1 MIVVT
6 GATGKLGRFVV
17 EGLLKKVPANQVAVA
32 VRDPE
37 KAKDWTARG
46 VQVRKV
52 DYSQPQT
59 LAGAFG
65 KDDVVLLISAN
76 EVGKRF
82 PQHSAV
88 LEAAKKAGVKRL
100 AYTSAPYADTS
111 GIKLVGE
118 HKATEEAIKASGVP
132 YTFLRNGWY
141 FENYTDNLAPAL
153 EYGVVQGSA
162 KDGRVAAASRKDYAD
177 AAVEVLTG
185 TGHENQ
191 VYELAGD
198 TAFTLTEY
206 AAEVSRQSGKKV
218 AYVDLPV
225 PEYSA
230 ALVKVGL
237 PQVFADILAD
247 ADAGLA
253 KGELFNDS
261 HTLSRLIGR
270 PTTKLADAVGAALK
284 AR

>member
-32 VRDPE
+32 VRDPD
-37 KAKDWTARG
+37 KAKDLAARG
-46 VQVRKV
+46 VQVRRV
-52 DYSQPQT
+52 DYSQPGT
-59 LAGAFG
+59 LDGAFAKG
-65 KDDVVLLISAN
+65 DTVLLISAN

-88 LEAAKKAGVKRL
+88 IDAAKKAGVKRL
-100 AYTSAPYADTS
+100 AYTSILSADTT
-111 GIKLVGE
+111 GIALAAE
-118 HKATEEAIKASGVP
+118 HKATEEALRASGVP
-132 YTFLRNGWY
+132 FTFLRNGWY
-141 FENYTDNLAPAL
+141 FENYTENLAPAL
-153 EYGVVQGSA
+153 QYGVVQGSA
-162 KDGRVAAASRKDYAD
+162 KDGRVAAASREDYAD
-177 AAVEVLTG
+177 AAVAVLTG
-185 TGHENQ
+185 TGHEGQ

-198 TAFTLTEY
+198 TAFTMTEY
-206 AAEVSRQSGKKV
+206 AAEVSRQSGKAV
-218 AYVDLPV
+218 AYVDLPA

-237 PQVFADILAD
+237 PKPYADILAD

-270 PTTKLADAVGAALK
+270 PTTKLAEAVGAALK

>member
-17 EGLLKKVPANQVAVA
+17 EGLLKKVPADQVAVA
-32 VRDPE
+32 VRDPD
-37 KAKDWTARG
+37 KAKAWAARG
-46 VQVRKV
+46 VRVHRV
-52 DYSQPQT
+52 DYSQPAS
-59 LAGAFG
+59 LDGVFSKG
-65 KDDVVLLISAN
+65 DVVLLISAN

-82 PQHSAV
+82 PQHSTVTA
-88 LEAAKKAGVKRL
+88 AAKKAGVKLL
-100 AYTSAPYADTS
+100 AYTSILRADTT
-111 GIKLVGE
+111 GIALAGE
-118 HKATEEAIKASGVP
+118 HKATEQTIRDSGVP
-132 YTFLRNGWY
+132 FVFLRNGWY
-141 FENYTDNLAPAL
+141 LENHTEQLAPAL

-162 KDGRVAAASRKDYAD
+162 KDGQVAAASREDFAD
-177 AAVEVLTG
+177 AAVAVLTG
-185 TGHENQ
+185 TGHENR

-198 TAFTLTEY
+198 TAFTLPEY

-225 PEYSA
+225 PEYAA

-237 PQVFADILAD
+237 PKPFADILAD

-253 KGELFNDS
+253 RGELNDTS

>member
-17 EGLLKKVPANQVAVA
+17 EGLLKKVPADQVAVA
-32 VRDPE
+32 VRDPD
-37 KAKDWTARG
+37 KAKAWAARG
-46 VQVRKV
+46 VRVHRV
-52 DYSQPQT
+52 DYSQPAS
-59 LAGAFG
+59 LDGVFSKG
-65 KDDVVLLISAN
+65 DVVLLISAN
-76 EVGKRF
+76 ELGKRF

-88 LEAAKKAGVKRL
+88 TAAAKKAGVKLL
-100 AYTSAPYADTS
+100 AYTSILRADTT
-111 GIKLVGE
+111 GIALAGE
-118 HKATEEAIKASGVP
+118 HKATEQAIRDSGVP
-132 YTFLRNGWY
+132 FVFLRNGWY
-141 FENYTDNLAPAL
+141 LENHTEQLAPAL

-162 KDGRVAAASRKDYAD
+162 KDGRVAAASREDFAD
-177 AAVEVLTG
+177 AAVAVLTG
-185 TGHENQ
+185 TGHENR

-198 TAFTLTEY
+198 TAFTLPEY

-225 PEYSA
+225 PEYAA

-237 PQVFADILAD
+237 PKPFADVLAD

-253 KGELFNDS
+253 RGELNDTS

>member
-17 EGLLKKVPANQVAVA
+17 EGLLKKVPADQVAVA
-32 VRDPE
+32 VRDPD
-37 KAKDWTARG
+37 KAKAWAARG
-46 VQVRKV
+46 VRVHRV
-52 DYSQPQT
+52 DYSQPAS
-59 LAGAFG
+59 LDGVFSKG
-65 KDDVVLLISAN
+65 DVVLLISAN

-82 PQHSAV
+82 PQHSVVTA
-88 LEAAKKAGVKRL
+88 AAKKAGVKLL
-100 AYTSAPYADTS
+100 AYTSILRADTT
-111 GIKLVGE
+111 GIALAGE
-118 HKATEEAIKASGVP
+118 HKATEQAIRDSGVP
-132 YTFLRNGWY
+132 FVFLRNGWY
-141 FENYTDNLAPAL
+141 LENHTEQLAPAL

-162 KDGRVAAASRKDYAD
+162 KDGQVAAASREDFAD
-177 AAVEVLTG
+177 AAVAVLTG
-185 TGHENQ
+185 TGHENR

-198 TAFTLTEY
+198 TAFTLPEY

-225 PEYSA
+225 PEYAA

-237 PQVFADILAD
+237 PKPFADILAD

-253 KGELFNDS
+253 RGELNDTS

>member
-1 MIVVT
+1 MFVVT
-6 GATGKLGRFVV
+6 GATGKLGQFVV
-17 EGLLKKVPANQVAVA
+17 EGLLKKVPASQVAVA
-32 VRDPE
+32 VRDPD
-37 KAKDWTARG
+37 KAKAWAARG
-46 VQVRKV
+46 VRVHRV
-52 DYSQPQT
+52 DYSQPASLEGVFSKGDT
-59 LAGAFG
+59 
-65 KDDVVLLISAN
+65 VLLISAN

-88 LEAAKKAGVKRL
+88 TAAAKKAGVKLL
-100 AYTSAPYADTS
+100 AYTSILRADTT
-111 GIKLVGE
+111 GIALAGE
-118 HKATEEAIKASGVP
+118 HKATEQTIRDSGVP
-132 YTFLRNGWY
+132 FVFLRNGWY
-141 FENYTDNLAPAL
+141 LENDTEQLAPAL

-162 KDGRVAAASRKDYAD
+162 KDGQLAAASREDFAD
-177 AAVEVLTG
+177 AAVAVLTG
-185 TGHENQ
+185 TGHENR

-198 TAFTLTEY
+198 TAFTRSEY

-225 PEYSA
+225 PEYAA

-237 PQVFADILAD
+237 PKPFADILAD

-253 KGELFNDS
+253 RGELNDTS